1 MGRVMTVVIEQ
12 DEDMWTAQCDP
23 FDICTQGRNL
33 DELLTRLRG
42 QVAVDIRV
50 AGGLENVPR
59 LPSHED
65 VRGILKTPNREG
77 RR

>member
-12 DEDMWTAQCDP
+12 DEGMWTAQCDP
-23 FDICTQGRNL
+23 FDICTQGRDL

-50 AGGLENVPR
+50 AGSLENVPK
-59 LPSHED
+59 LPTAED
-65 VRGILKTPNREG
+65 VRGILADTHGET
-77 RR
+77 

>member
-1 MGRVMTVVIEQ
+1 MGDRIMTVVIER
-12 DEDMWTAQCDP
+12 DGDMWTAQCDP

-59 LPSHED
+59 LVACQIGSRVDDP
-65 VRGILKTPNREG
+65 
-77 RR
+77 